1 MLFNLST
8 CCSSVCVLRTITLLL
23 CYYRTDANHN
33 HYFMQ
38 QQKNHIEILP
48 AQINSIMLHVYLSL
62 NYRQIKRYITKIH
75 VPHNYRYPKST
86 FTFETG
92 LFTPFLD

>member
-1 MLFNLST
+1 MLFLRLCST
-8 CCSSVCVLRTITLLL
+8 NDNSASLLL
-23 CYYRTDANHN
+23 SNRCKPLSLAP

-86 FTFETG
+86 FTFKTG